1 MPEKIAVFG
10 CGIDLS
16 NEIHKLKEEY
26 EIVCIFDN
34 NPVLHGKEKHG
45 FKVSEPLEISNYE
58 FDSIKICSL
67 ANTTKIRTQILDLG
81 IPEEKIMP
89 TPLWNEKN
97 LAKWTHLKNERKTN
111 RVFILGNGPSLTQD
125 DLNLLHEKKE
135 KSFAFNKIYLA
146 FDECDFRPTYYM
158 VEDPLVAQNNC
169 DIIDSLVGF
178 PKFYPEYLLRT
189 LKTSEDVL
197 VFGQNLPNAN
207 NEVATKPTSELTNFG
222 WGSAVTCT
230 AIQVAIYL
238 GYSKIHLLGVDFNFE
253 WSGEKVSEKN
263 VLIGQGETNHFH
275 KDYRPAGEK
284 WNVPKMDIT
293 KSHYLM
299 LREFAETMGVE
310 IINSTRGGKLE
321 VFQRIP
327 LEEVLS

>member
-1 MPEKIAVFG
+1 VPEKIAVFG

-45 FKVSEPLEISNYE
+45 FKVSEPQEISNYE

-97 LAKWTHLKNERKTN
+97 FEKWTRLRTERKSN
-111 RVFILGNGPSLTQD
+111 RVFILGNGPSLTQE
-125 DLNLLHEKKE
+125 DLSLLHAKNE

-146 FDECDFRPTYYM
+146 FDEGDFRPTYYM
-158 VEDPLVAQNNC
+158 VEDPLVAHNNC
-169 DIIDSLVGF
+169 DIIDSLLGF

-189 LKTSEDVL
+189 LKTSEEVL

-207 NEVATKPTSELTNFG
+207 NEVATKPTSEITNFG
-222 WGSAVTCT
+222 WGSSVTCT
-230 AIQVAIYL
+230 AIQVAIFL

-253 WSGEKVSEKN
+253 WRDKKISEKK
-263 VLIGQGETNHFH
+263 VLIGHGELNHFH
-275 KDYRPAGEK
+275 KDYRPVGEK

-293 KSHYLM
+293 DSHYRM
-299 LREFAETMGVE
+299 LKEFSEKMGVE